1 MNTKDKLI
9 DIDPKHPKLKKIN
22 DLLSQLE
29 IKNEKSLKK
38 MRFGKLVIYIYIQVI

>member
-29 IKNEKSLKK
+29 IKMKKFKK